1 MTTGHP
7 QPQYV
12 TFDCYG
18 TLINFEI
25 SKTTKE
31 VLGDRLPA
39 DIEEIFIKDFS
50 AIRVDEVLGPWKPY
64 PNVIRDSL
72 ARAMARHGLE
82 YRPSDADALV
92 EAIPTW
98 GPHPEVPSALA
109 KVAEHYPLVIMSNA
123 DPAQLERNVAKLG
136 APFHKVLTSTAAH
149 AYKPRHA
156 AFEYMLD
163 ALDCGPDDVL
173 HVSSSVRYDIQP
185 AQEFHIEDKVWVNRS
200 KAVGSGD
207 MRGVASMPGA
217 GWTYHEVSDL
227 SGLPEVLGL

>member
-1 MTTGHP
+1 MTDHP
-7 QPQYV
+7 QPKYV

-25 SKTTKE
+25 SKATKE
-31 VLGDRLPA
+31 MLTDRLPA
-39 DIEEIFIKDFS
+39 EIEADFIRYFS

-72 ARAMARHGLE
+72 ARAMARYGLD
-82 YRPSDADALV
+82 YRPSDGDALV

-98 GPHPEVPSALA
+98 GPHPEVPDALA
-109 KVAEHYPLVIMSNA
+109 TVAEKYPLVIMSNA
-123 DPAQLERNVAKLG
+123 DPAQLEKNVAMLG

-156 AFEYMLD
+156 AFEFMLD
-163 ALDCGPDDVL
+163 ALDCGPTDVL
-173 HVSSSVRYDIQP
+173 HVSSSVRYDIQT
-185 AQEFHIEDKVWVNRS
+185 AQEIGIVDKVWVNRS
-200 KAVGSGD
+200 RQVGSGD
-207 MRGVASMPGA
+207 VRGVASVPGQ

-227 SGLPEVLGL
+227 SGLPGVLGL